1 MRHLTTTIK
10 LVLPNIGREFAYD
23 YPYDLDKNREE
34 EAFKAFYEQEAPTL
48 FALYGYAP
56 MDVKI
61 LVDGIEV
68 GAYRACYQETLWH
81 SFFCEGGASWHGRF
95 GHFSISLIS
104 FRHREDERNN
114 VELSKAA

>member
-1 MRHLTTTIK
+1 MGAQ
-10 LVLPNIGREFAYD
+10 IGFLNCANTFCGIQDGILNVSTSEMIGIQSALLNLAN
-23 YPYDLDKNREE
+23 DL
-34 EAFKAFYEQEAPTL
+34 
-48 FALYGYAP
+48 
-56 MDVKI
+56 
-61 LVDGIEV
+61 DGIEV